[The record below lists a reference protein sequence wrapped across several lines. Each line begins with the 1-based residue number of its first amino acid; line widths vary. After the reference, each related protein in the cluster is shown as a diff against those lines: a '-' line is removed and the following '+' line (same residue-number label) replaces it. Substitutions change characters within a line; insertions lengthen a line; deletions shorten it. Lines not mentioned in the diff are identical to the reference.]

1 MQIYLAEDKEGYN
14 VRPKN
19 HFVYRAEYGKKSIV
33 ELFATKFGLAPNTSL
48 DVRLER
54 SKSIISGIKDSSNE
68 YSCNKANPVSELT
81 YYNFSCIGTPTP
93 SSRPYRDG
101 QVFALQYVWG
111 ENRQSTDRL
120 EAMNAAIYIHVYDEV
135 DSSEEWTWIENVQPI
150 FQLYAN
156 LFPVMESFVNLA
168 DYHSVVE
175 KKCHIITSMS
185 LPFEDPQFMPVTR
198 DLSKGKTDKI
208 LIWLMAEKPKF
219 GIIHDEAQLLNKD
232 HLLDM
237 LQTALELEHATIPIY
252 LNGFFSIKPW
262 KNEEVKQMLHQIIV
276 DEMFHFAQVA
286 NIINALGG
294 RPCVLGKT
302 FVPSFPSHLPGGCR
316 PKMIASINKI
326 SAEQIHDVYME
337 IEQPGYI
344 LKDEDDLVGLMRKV
358 SKSKKYF
365 CFRNKIFNHCVLFGT
380 STGYKL
386 VKISKFR
393 KLVFQLLEIF
403 DKYRLTKLHFQ
414 VNC

>member
-1 MQIYLAEDKEGYN
+1 MQIYLVEDKDGYN
-14 VRPKN
+14 VRPKS
-19 HFVYRAEYGKKSIV
+19 HFVYRAEYGTETKV
-33 ELFATKFGLAPNTSL
+33 ELFATKFGFPLNKSDTLNVSL
-48 DVRLER
+48 VRSE
-54 SKSIISGIKDSSNE
+54 SIISGTKNSSNN
-68 YSCNKANPVSELT
+68 YSCALVCPVSESTYQFQFVFICKGTQLT
-81 YYNFSCIGTPTP
+81 TP

-101 QVFALQYVWG
+101 HVFAFQYVWG
-111 ENRQSTDRL
+111 ENQPSTDRL
-120 EAMNAAIYIHVYDEV
+120 ESMNAAIYIHVYDKV
-135 DSSEEWTWIENVQPI
+135 DTTKEWTWIENVQPI

-175 KKCHIITSMS
+175 KKCHIITSMT

-198 DLSKGKTDKI
+198 DLSSNKTNMI
-208 LIWLMAEKPKF
+208 LEWLRAEKPKF
-219 GIIHDEAQLLNKD
+219 GIIHDETQLLNKQ

-252 LNGFFSIKPW
+252 LNGFLSIKPW

-294 RPCVLGKT
+294 QPSVLGKT

-316 PKMIASINKI
+316 PKTIASINKI
-326 SAEQIHDVYME
+326 SAEQIHDVYMA

-358 SKSKKYF
+358 LKSKKYF
-365 CFRNKIFNHCVLFGT
+365 CFRHKIFNHCVYFLAQALG
-380 STGYKL
+380 
-386 VKISKFR
+386 I
-393 KLVFQLLEIF
+393 
-403 DKYRLTKLHFQ
+403 
-414 VNC
+414 NW